1 MTLVLTHSSGW
12 MKIRFSVASQS
23 QPQIGNIQRIPVEN
37 MMIIASSW
45 PFATWGIHFL
55 GLLQQGKKQIR
66 FLLVAID
73 YFTKWVEAKPLV
85 RITEAKIQGFV
96 QKNIICRFEI
106 SRIIILDNGR
116 QINNSKFKDFYHELR
131 IKNHF
136 SSLGT
141 PRPIDRQR

>member
-1 MTLVLTHSSGW
+1 
-12 MKIRFSVASQS
+12 
-23 QPQIGNIQRIPVEN
+23 

-96 QKNIICRFEI
+96 
-106 SRIIILDNGR
+106 
-116 QINNSKFKDFYHELR
+116 
-131 IKNHF
+131 
-136 SSLGT
+136 
-141 PRPIDRQR
+141 